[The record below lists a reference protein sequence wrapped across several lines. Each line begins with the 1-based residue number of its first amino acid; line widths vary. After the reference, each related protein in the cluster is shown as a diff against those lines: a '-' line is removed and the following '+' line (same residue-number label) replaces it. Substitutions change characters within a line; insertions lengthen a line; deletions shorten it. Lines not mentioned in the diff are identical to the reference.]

1 MDRNKNIKESKE
13 TFPLLGVGPKILAAL
28 VPFSVIF
35 GVLSSIY
42 YQFFKI
48 TINYYCLVVLG
59 SILIPFGIFIF
70 IYSEKTI
77 RSAYNESEL
86 ITTNTYAYVRHPMYA
101 IWGLVI
107 LPGILCFFNSWL
119 LFFILP
125 IYYIIVRIF
134 IRKEEKFLLK
144 KHGNAYVHYKKN
156 VNAFFP
162 KFKTY
167 KPEKN

>member
-1 MDRNKNIKESKE
+1 MDRNNNVKESKE
-13 TFPLLGVGPKILAAL
+13 KFPLLGVGPKILTAL
-28 VPFSVIF
+28 IPFFILF
-35 GVLSSIY
+35 GTLNSIY
-42 YQFFKI
+42 YRFFKI
-48 TINYYCLVVLG
+48 TINFYCLFVIG

-70 IYSEKTI
+70 IYSEKTM

-86 ITTNTYAYVRHPMYA
+86 ITTKIYAYVRHPMYA
-101 IWGLVI
+101 VWGLLI

-144 KHGNAYVHYKKN
+144 KYSNAYVIYKKN

-162 KFKTY
+162 KFKKY
-167 KPEKN
+167 KPHKH